1 MFSDVEIHSPEHRVL
16 HPQLALDELVP
27 DGQQHNVSDF
37 QIVDYVLLPGVLQV
51 EMALQGQDLFVVLSI
66 LVLCGTP
73 VGDLQLQGGE
83 DRGLET
89 AEVVELCK
97 VVEQNLVLL
106 EVVLEEGGA
115 VLTISRQS
123 PTEFL
128 TLSSIVNQCAV
139 PRSHQNDFVDCLI
152 NNSNCERGHF
162 DFDFDFT
169 ERPQCRS
176 ISFVEDY

>member
-1 MFSDVEIHSPEHRVL
+1 MFSDVEVQAPEHRVL
-16 HPQLALDELVP
+16 LPQLALDELVP
-27 DGQQHNVSDF
+27 DGQQNYLLDL
-37 QIVDYVLLPGVLQV
+37 QRADEILLPGVLQV
-51 EMALQGQDLFVVLSI
+51 EMALQGQDLFVVLS
-66 LVLCGTP
+66 VLGLCSTT

-83 DRGLET
+83 DHWLDT

-97 VVEQNLVLL
+97 LVEQNLVLL

-115 VLTISRQS
+115 VLTISRKS

-128 TLSSIVNQCAV
+128 TLSSFVSQCAV
-139 PRSHQNDFVDCLI
+139 PRSLQNDLVDCLI

-169 ERPQCRS
+169 ERPQHRS
-176 ISFVEDY
+176 ISFVESH